1 IFEAVRSISEPE
13 SIWNYGFPTSIWR
26 HFERLP
32 LGVLPIADSLCRLNP
47 FHGYGMSVAAQQ
59 ARLLQALLGGS
70 AEKVDPLA
78 AVSTDFL
85 AQVGSLI
92 KTPWALSTS
101 VDLAFAATRGERPQN
116 FSEVLR
122 QATMLYRAAI
132 ADPVIQASLM
142 KIIQLAQPCS
152 L

>member
-1 IFEAVRSISEPE
+1 VKKPVNASSDWKAVFTWQSPPSVSSGAVLAPTDGGCWMVTIAEYHQGEPIETWDGFLRALQQLATPTIFEAVRSILVPE

-59 ARLLQALLGGS
+59 ARLLQILLEGA

-78 AVSTDFL
+78 AVSTDF
-85 AQVGSLI
+85 
-92 KTPWALSTS
+92 
-101 VDLAFAATRGERPQN
+101 
-116 FSEVLR
+116 
-122 QATMLYRAAI
+122 
-132 ADPVIQASLM
+132 
-142 KIIQLAQPCS
+142 
-152 L
+152 